1 MATQVTNYKCP
12 ACTGPLHYVGESGM
26 LECDYCG
33 SKYTAAEIEALYAE
47 KEKAASEAKPADSGW
62 GDEAENMRAYSCP
75 SCGAELI
82 CDVTTAATS
91 CPYCGNPTVVP
102 AQFSGTLKPDYIIPF
117 KLGKDAAIDALK
129 RHYKK
134 KPLLPRAFSEQ
145 NHLEEVQGVYVPFWL
160 YDGEGDVDAEF
171 EATSSSSYQ
180 EGKFLV
186 TETRH
191 FHVERSGSVSFER
204 VPVDA
209 STKMPDEYMDSI
221 EPYDYGELRPF
232 STAYLPGY
240 LADRYDVS
248 AGESAGRADAR
259 CRESCIQAISST
271 VLGYDSC
278 VPTSAD
284 VRLHS
289 RRVKYA
295 MMPVW
300 MLHTKWNGKD
310 YLFSMNGQTGKLT
323 GDLPVSM
330 GRFWAWFAGIFV
342 PLAGVMM
349 LLFV

>member
-1 MATQVTNYKCP
+1 M
-12 ACTGPLHYVGESGM
+12 
-26 LECDYCG
+26 
-33 SKYTAAEIEALYAE
+33 
-47 KEKAASEAKPADSGW
+47 
-62 GDEAENMRAYSCP
+62 
-75 SCGAELI
+75 
-82 CDVTTAATS
+82 
-91 CPYCGNPTVVP
+91 
-102 AQFSGTLKPDYIIPF
+102 
-117 KLGKDAAIDALK
+117 
-129 RHYKK
+129 
-134 KPLLPRAFSEQ
+134 
-145 NHLEEVQGVYVPFWL
+145 
-160 YDGEGDVDAEF
+160 DAEF

-221 EPYDYGELRPF
+221 EPYDYDELRPF

-240 LADRYDVS
+240 LADSYDVG
-248 AGESAGRADAR
+248 AEESAGRADAR
-259 CRESCIQAISST
+259 CRESCIQAISGT

-278 VPTSAD
+278 VPISAD
-284 VRLHS
+284 VRLHN

>member
-1 MATQVTNYKCP
+1 M
-12 ACTGPLHYVGESGM
+12 
-26 LECDYCG
+26 
-33 SKYTAAEIEALYAE
+33 
-47 KEKAASEAKPADSGW
+47 
-62 GDEAENMRAYSCP
+62 
-75 SCGAELI
+75 
-82 CDVTTAATS
+82 
-91 CPYCGNPTVVP
+91 
-102 AQFSGTLKPDYIIPF
+102 
-117 KLGKDAAIDALK
+117 
-129 RHYKK
+129 
-134 KPLLPRAFSEQ
+134 
-145 NHLEEVQGVYVPFWL
+145 
-160 YDGEGDVDAEF
+160 DAEF

-221 EPYDYGELRPF
+221 EPYDYDELRPF

-248 AGESAGRADAR
+248 AEESAGRADAR

>member
-1 MATQVTNYKCP
+1 
-12 ACTGPLHYVGESGM
+12 
-26 LECDYCG
+26 
-33 SKYTAAEIEALYAE
+33 
-47 KEKAASEAKPADSGW
+47 
-62 GDEAENMRAYSCP
+62 MRAYSCP

-82 CDVTTAATS
+82 CDATTAATS

-102 AQFSGTLKPDYIIPF
+102 TQFSGTLKPDYIIPF

-209 STKMPDEYMDSI
+209 SMKMPDEYMDSI

-248 AGESAGRADAR
+248 AEESAGRADVR

>member
-1 MATQVTNYKCP
+1 MATQVTNYQCP

-47 KEKAASEAKPADSGW
+47 KEEAAVDAKPSDSGW
-62 GDEAENMRAYSCP
+62 GDEVENMRAYSCP

-82 CDVTTAATS
+82 CDATTAATS

-102 AQFSGTLKPDYIIPF
+102 VQFSGTLKPDYIIPF
-117 KLGKDAAIDALK
+117 KLGKDAAIDAFK

-248 AGESAGRADAR
+248 AEESAGRADAR
-259 CRESCIQAISST
+259 CLESCIQAISST

-278 VPTSAD
+278 VSTSAD

-295 MMPVW
+295 MLPVW

-330 GRFWAWFAGIFV
+330 GRFCAWFAGIFV

>member
-1 MATQVTNYKCP
+1 M
-12 ACTGPLHYVGESGM
+12 
-26 LECDYCG
+26 
-33 SKYTAAEIEALYAE
+33 
-47 KEKAASEAKPADSGW
+47 
-62 GDEAENMRAYSCP
+62 
-75 SCGAELI
+75 
-82 CDVTTAATS
+82 
-91 CPYCGNPTVVP
+91 PT
-102 AQFSGTLKPDYIIPF
+102 QFSGTLKPDYIIPF
-117 KLGKDAAIDALK
+117 KLGKDAAINALK

-248 AGESAGRADAR
+248 AEESAGRADAR

-271 VLGYDSC
+271 ILGYDSC